1 MFVAGEFPVTVAL
14 GVDRSF
20 SMAGEPLRLAMRAS
34 QAFLR
39 ALKPKDRSMVWAIA
53 DGAEVIAPLDSP
65 RDEQLLALAKL
76 TPWSTTALHDSVITA
91 LDRLEPE
98 RGRQALVLFT
108 DGSDRYSS
116 ASVADVL
123 ERVRRSNAL
132 VYGIGVG
139 KTRAPIL
146 AEMAA
151 VSGGRSVQVRNAEA
165 LEPALA
171 AIAREL
177 AAAISSGLRPAAAAQ
192 RQRGPVAVDHG
203 APDAPGGAPGP
214 CPGRICRALR
224 AVWRD
229 SASKQ
234 VSPTLRRVA
243 RLGDNEPQSR
253 IEAIMSSV
261 NPEPAS
267 HSKAAPPAHLSV
279 RPDGVGPMEVP
290 FLFQQQNQRIGNAL
304 GVSVV
309 THIAVLGLLFLI
321 SQLVPDKVYQAVLPD
336 TLPDIVWL
344 ADPGPGGG
352 GGGGGNESPEPPKKV
367 ELPGKQEVS
376 VPKPPEPVPVPKP
389 EPEPMPEINIPAV
402 QTAAAPVIAPGAITN
417 NAGQHRVA
425 RRGYRRRRRSRAWHR
440 RRIGTGLWSGG
451 GYRRWHRRR
460 RLPARQRRARFH
472 ACCAR

>member
-1 MFVAGEFPVTVAL
+1 MPAVLTPNVHFGGRPSRRRTAWVALVVALAGIGVSPQLNAQFATGVQLVEIYATVTRPDGSAVTGLKASDFEVLEDGAAQPISVFVAGEFPITVAL

-34 QAFLR
+34 QTFLR

-91 LDRLEPE
+91 LERLEPE

-165 LEPALA
+165 LEPALT

-177 AAAISSGLRPAAAAQ
+177 QQQYL
-192 RQRGPVAVDHG
+192 
-203 APDAPGGAPGP
+203 
-214 CPGRICRALR
+214 
-224 AVWRD
+224 
-229 SASKQ
+229 
-234 VSPTLRRVA
+234 
-243 RLGDNEPQSR
+243 LGY
-253 IEAIMSSV
+253 
-261 NPEPAS
+261 
-267 HSKAAPPAHLSV
+267 APPPRRSGSDARWRSITVRLT
-279 RPDGVGPMEVP
+279 RPDG
-290 FLFQQQNQRIGNAL
+290 A
-304 GVSVV
+304 
-309 THIAVLGLLFLI
+309 
-321 SQLVPDKVYQAVLPD
+321 
-336 TLPDIVWL
+336 
-344 ADPGPGGG
+344 
-352 GGGGGNESPEPPKKV
+352 
-367 ELPGKQEVS
+367 
-376 VPKPPEPVPVPKP
+376 
-389 EPEPMPEINIPAV
+389 
-402 QTAAAPVIAPGAITN
+402 
-417 NAGQHRVA
+417 RV
-425 RRGYRRRRRSRAWHR
+425 
-440 RRIGTGLWSGG
+440 
-451 GYRRWHRRR
+451 
-460 RLPARQRRARFH
+460 RARDGYV
-472 ACCAR
+472 AP